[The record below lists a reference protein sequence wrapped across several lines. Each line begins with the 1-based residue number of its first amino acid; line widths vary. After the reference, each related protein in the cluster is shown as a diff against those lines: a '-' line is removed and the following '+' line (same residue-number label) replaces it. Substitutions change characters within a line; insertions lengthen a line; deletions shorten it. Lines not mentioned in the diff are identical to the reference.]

1 MYGII
6 KKLKAMFGNGMMKKL
21 QEMQEKTEIA
31 KEKLNNIKLIGEAN
45 EGAVRVE
52 VNGNGVITALNFSPD
67 IDLKDLNRLIILAA
81 NRALEQAYRTRE
93 MEMAQAARGIIPG
106 M

>member
-1 MYGII
+1 
-6 KKLKAMFGNGMMKKL
+6 MFGNGMMKKM
-21 QEMQEKTEIA
+21 QEMQVKAEEA
-31 KEKLNNIKLIGEAN
+31 KEKLNHIKLIGEAK

-52 VNGNGVITALNFSPD
+52 VNGNGVITDMQVRS
-67 IDLKDLNRLIILAA
+67 DLQGEELKQLIILAA
-81 NRALEQAYRTRE
+81 NRALEQSYRTKE